1 MRGPALAS
9 SLALLLAAAALAAE
23 VPASLTGADL
33 RKEHAARRAAAA
45 AALPPGALAIV
56 PADPTDPGALYAP
69 RQDEDY
75 AWLTG
80 VDQSGGL
87 LLLSPP
93 AKEGGPPDEL
103 LLLPPR
109 NIRQEG
115 WNGPR
120 WYPGKEAEEGIGVAA
135 TEDFR
140 NAVAIVTERLD
151 RAKSVLLPRSGPAG
165 DLAEKLVGDLLRARK
180 VPVQDLRPLIGG
192 LRLVKSA
199 EELARIRRASEL
211 SAEGHRRAMARA
223 RAGMA
228 EYAVQ
233 AVLEE
238 ACREGGCRRQAYD
251 SIVASGPNACVLHY
265 GRNRRVLEEG
275 DLVLVDA
282 AGEFLGYASD
292 VTRTWPV
299 AARFT
304 EEQAKAYDAVL
315 AAQEAGIAAA
325 RPGATFK
332 EVDEACRKALE
343 ARGFTAHSPAAE
355 GKPDPAASPAQ
366 PPPRNVLTHGCCH
379 WVGLDV
385 HDPNGSSPLKPGVV
399 FTIEPGAYFPEKGWG
414 IRIED
419 TFAMNQDGTLDC
431 LSKDAPKERAAIE
444 ALRAAALG
452 K

>member
-1 MRGPALAS
+1 MRPPAVAVPI
-9 SLALLLAAAALAAE
+9 ALLLAAAALAAD
-23 VPASLTGADL
+23 VPGNLTGTDL
-33 RKEHAARRAAAA
+33 RKEHASRRATAA

-56 PADPTDPGALYAP
+56 PADPTDSGSLYAP

-80 VDQSGGL
+80 IDETGGI

-93 AKEGGPPDEL
+93 PRKGGPPDEL

-109 NIRQEG
+109 NVRAEG
-115 WNGPR
+115 WIGPR
-120 WYPGKEAEEGIGVAA
+120 WYPGKEAEEALGIAA
-135 TEDFR
+135 TEDVR
-140 NAVAIVTERLD
+140 KAVEVVKERLKAA
-151 RAKSVLLPRSGPAG
+151 RSVLLPRSGASG
-165 DLAEKLVGDLLRARK
+165 EMAEKLFGDLLRERK
-180 VPVQDLRPLIGG
+180 VPVQDLRPLLGG

-199 EELARIRRASEL
+199 EEVARIRRASEL
-211 SAEGHRRAMARA
+211 SAEGHRRAMATA
-223 RAGMA
+223 LPGMP

-233 AVLEE
+233 AVLEA

-251 SIVASGPNACVLHY
+251 SIVGSGPNACVLHY
-265 GRNRRVLEEG
+265 GRNRRVLEDG

-299 AARFT
+299 AAKFT
-304 EEQAKAYDAVL
+304 AEQAKAYDGVL

-325 RPGATFK
+325 KPGATFK
-332 EVDEACRKALE
+332 DIESACKAVFKERGLE
-343 ARGFTAHSPAAE
+343 AAWR
-355 GKPDPAASPAQ
+355 
-366 PPPRNVLTHGCCH
+366 HGPCH
-379 WVGLDV
+379 WVGLNV
-385 HDPNGSSPLKPGVV
+385 HDPNGGDPHLPPLGPGVV

-419 TFAMNQDGTLDC
+419 TFAMKADGTLDC
-431 LSKDAPKERAAIE
+431 LSKDAPKDRAAIE